1 MLARASQA
9 NQSASPSSQLVLPN
23 KMQNAPSASP
33 AIVASNEH
41 YRTYRNSM
49 HACCA
54 RSRLY
59 RRIARR
65 ARRATP
71 RRRLAFGISSGHKLS
86 GISFFLAK
94 APHRRSH
101 EVSGCFCLSV
111 GVFLKRLRTVTATLD
126 PRLGARRPFATPAA
140 PTRPPAVPARQLS
153 EESKHETSNPLT
165 GEAYRPPHRPHRRGL
180 PPPGA
185 RVPTASGPTAPRP
198 GRAGAQQG
206 QGKAGRPPP
215 LGARYLFGSNA
226 GHDQQDH

>member
-1 MLARASQA
+1 MQCMLAAPVHASTGG
-9 NQSASPSSQLVLPN
+9 
-23 KMQNAPSASP
+23 SP
-33 AIVASNEH
+33 AEPDERH
-41 YRTYRNSM
+41 
-49 HACCA
+49 
-54 RSRLY
+54 
-59 RRIARR
+59 
-65 ARRATP
+65 P

-165 GEAYRPPHRPHRRGL
+165 GEAYRPPSA
-180 PPPGA
+180 PPA
-185 RVPTASGPTAPRP
+185 RATAPRGP
-198 GRAGAQQG
+198 GAHSFRANRPPARQG
-206 QGKAGRPPP
+206 WGPTGSGEAGRPPP